1 MILRVVFYAPI
12 IGIGGAIKVLSTTS
26 SMGWI
31 IVLALSLIFIVLIF
45 LFFVAVPKFK
55 LVQKLIDKLNLVTRE
70 SLTGMLVIRAF
81 NNEKHEEARF
91 NKANQDLTKNSL
103 FTKRVMATMF
113 PLLML
118 IMNIISVLIVWVG
131 SYKVDA
137 GLIQVGDMMAFIQYT
152 MQIIMAFLMIS
163 ITSIMLP
170 RAMVAAGRIDEVLSV
185 EPSILDSDNPKVFTD
200 DFKGNIKF
208 KNVSFK
214 YPGAEKYVI
223 KNISF
228 EAKAGETTAFIGSTG
243 SGKSTIIN
251 LIPRFYDITEGTIT
265 IDGVDIKDVT
275 QYELRNR
282 IGYVPQKGI
291 LFSGTIESN
300 LKYGKEDASVDDM
313 KEAAKIAQA
322 YNFIMKKDKKF
333 EEEIAQGG
341 TNVSGGQKQRLS
353 IARAL
358 IKKPNIYI
366 FDDTFSALDF
376 KTDASLRKALSKVTE
391 ESTVLIVAQRIN
403 TIMNADQI
411 IVLND
416 GKIVGKGKHEE
427 LLETCKIYKEIAIS
441 QLPKEGAL

>member
-1 MILRVVFYAPI
+1 
-12 IGIGGAIKVLSTTS
+12 
-26 SMGWI
+26 
-31 IVLALSLIFIVLIF
+31 
-45 LFFVAVPKFK
+45 
-55 LVQKLIDKLNLVTRE
+55 
-70 SLTGMLVIRAF
+70 
-81 NNEKHEEARF
+81 
-91 NKANQDLTKNSL
+91 
-103 FTKRVMATMF
+103 
-113 PLLML
+113 ML

>member
-1 MILRVVFYAPI
+1 
-12 IGIGGAIKVLSTTS
+12 
-26 SMGWI
+26 
-31 IVLALSLIFIVLIF
+31 
-45 LFFVAVPKFK
+45 
-55 LVQKLIDKLNLVTRE
+55 
-70 SLTGMLVIRAF
+70 
-81 NNEKHEEARF
+81 
-91 NKANQDLTKNSL
+91 
-103 FTKRVMATMF
+103 
-113 PLLML
+113 
-118 IMNIISVLIVWVG
+118 
-131 SYKVDA
+131 
-137 GLIQVGDMMAFIQYT
+137 
-152 MQIIMAFLMIS
+152 
-163 ITSIMLP
+163 
-170 RAMVAAGRIDEVLSV
+170 
-185 EPSILDSDNPKVFTD
+185 
-200 DFKGNIKF
+200 
-208 KNVSFK
+208 K

-366 FDDTFSALDF
+366 
-376 KTDASLRKALSKVTE
+376 
-391 ESTVLIVAQRIN
+391 
-403 TIMNADQI
+403 
-411 IVLND
+411 
-416 GKIVGKGKHEE
+416 
-427 LLETCKIYKEIAIS
+427 
-441 QLPKEGAL
+441 